1 MGEVGPAGP
10 QLGQERDVG
19 GAALD
24 RSAALARTTAAAL
37 VVVGVVA
44 ALGWAWV
51 QVRTQRE
58 IHTAGFGES
67 PNATRFDA
75 VARDLWALAVAFGV
89 IGLGMLLRLVAD
101 DAQAR
106 AASGAAGA
114 RHDGAGVGAGPN

>member
-19 GAALD
+19 GATLD
-24 RSAALARTTAAAL
+24 RSAALARTTAA
-37 VVVGVVA
+37 
-44 ALGWAWV
+44 
-51 QVRTQRE
+51 
-58 IHTAGFGES
+58 
-67 PNATRFDA
+67 
-75 VARDLWALAVAFGV
+75 ALAVAFGV